1 MIVSVKLF
9 AAAKEIAGVPELTI
23 ELPASCDVSFLKQT
37 MQEQFPALAPL
48 LSRSSF
54 AIDQRYVT
62 DQFPLSADQEIA
74 FIPPVSGG

>member
-9 AAAKEIAGVPELTI
+9 AAAKEIAGAPEI
-23 ELPASCDVSFLKQT
+23 YVELPASCDVSSLKRAI
-37 MQEQFPALAPL
+37 QEQFPALAPL

-54 AIDQRYVT
+54 AVDQRYVT
-62 DQFPLSADQEIA
+62 DQFPLSRDQEIA

>member
-9 AAAKEIAGVPELTI
+9 AAAKEIVGAPELTI
-23 ELPASCDVSFLKQT
+23 ELPAISDVSVLRQK
-37 MQEQFPALAPL
+37 MQEQCPALGPL

-54 AIDQRYVT
+54 AVDQRYVT
-62 DQFPLSADQEIA
+62 DQFVLNAEQEIA